1 MRHHWTR
8 LMVASGAMILAVG
21 CGGGGGYG
29 GGATGPT
36 TTQTPPAGGS
46 TSTNISVVDNAFRP
60 AATTVPVGS
69 AVTWTWNGAVQHNVT
84 FDDGTASPTQG
95 SGTFVRTFTQAGT
108 YAYHCTIHGVAMS
121 GKVTVQ

>member
-8 LMVASGAMILAVG
+8 LTIASGAMILAAG
-21 CGGGGGYG
+21 CGGGGYG
-29 GGATGPT
+29 NGATGPT

-46 TSTNISVVDNAFRP
+46 TSTSISVVDNAFRP

-69 AVTWTWNGAVQHNVT
+69 AVTWTWNGSVQHNVT
-84 FDDGTASPTQG
+84 FDDGPASPTQG

-108 YAYHCTIHGVAMS
+108 YAYHCTIHGLAMS

>member
-8 LMVASGAMILAVG
+8 LMIASGAMILAAG

-36 TTQTPPAGGS
+36 TTRTPPAGGS
-46 TSTNISVVDNAFRP
+46 TSTSISVVDNAFTP

-69 AVTWTWNGAVQHNVT
+69 AVTWTWNGTAQHNVT
-84 FDDGTASPTQG
+84 FDDGTASATQA

-108 YAYHCTIHGVAMS
+108 YAYHCTIHGVIMS